1 MKQALGALLKHPAA
15 KTGLV
20 TALMFQLI
28 FCVIWMTAYNGVT
41 DNVNQLKIA
50 LVNEDAGLGKVITEK
65 LAQQLPFG
73 TVTGDTREAALEK
86 LENREVQM
94 VVAVPADFSKQV
106 QTPGQQAGIAYYINE
121 SNPQMIKSVMQ
132 GVSATITS
140 GANKEAVAA
149 GVQAVLTQMQMPA
162 QQAQATGQGMAEKV
176 VSKAESLHPVKGMN
190 NQMIPMMVVLA
201 SFVGAMIM
209 QMNLQQAS
217 AAAGAAVGRWAM
229 FGART
234 VLNLAAAVVISA
246 IGSALVL
253 AFGGQHA
260 AGYISIW
267 LYQALFLAVF
277 MFYSQMFLLLL
288 GAPGMLFNII
298 SLSLQLVTSGAMVP
312 REVLS
317 GFYRGL
323 GEYLPATYAVNG
335 MMNLFF
341 GGPSV
346 GADAGILALILAVC
360 LGIGACAVAVKKPRA
375 VLERSGGL
383 ASGRA

>member
-1 MKQALGALLKHPAA
+1 MKQSLALLLKHPAA
-15 KTGLV
+15 KTALL

-28 FCVIWMTAYNGVT
+28 FCVIWMTAYSGVT
-41 DNVNQLKIA
+41 DNVNQLKLA
-50 LVNEDAGLGKVITEK
+50 LVNEDAGLGKAISEK
-65 LAQQLPFG
+65 LSQQLPFQ

-86 LENREVQM
+86 LENREVHM
-94 VVAVPADFSKQV
+94 VVAIPADFSKQV
-106 QTPGQQAGIAYYINE
+106 QTVGQQAKLEYYINE

-132 GVSATITS
+132 SVTGTITA

-149 GVQAVLTQMQMPA
+149 GVKAVLTQMQMPA
-162 QQAQATGQGMAEKV
+162 QQAEAAGQGLAEKV
-176 VSKAESLHPVKGMN
+176 DSQVQSLHPVKGMH
-190 NQMIPMMVVLA
+190 NQMVPMMLVLA

-209 QMNLQQAS
+209 QMNLQQA
-217 AAAGAAVGRWAM
+217 AEAGGGGRWAM
-229 FGART
+229 FGARA
-234 VLNLAAAVVISA
+234 VLNLMAALVISA

-253 AFGGQHA
+253 AFGGQHDA
-260 AGYISIW
+260 SYLAVW
-267 LYQALFLAVF
+267 LFQALFMAAF
-277 MFYSQMFLLLL
+277 MFFSQMFLLLM

-323 GEYLPATYAVNG
+323 GDYLPATYAVNG

-346 GADAGILALILAVC
+346 GGDVLVLASILGVC
-360 LGIGACAVAVKKPRA
+360 LGIGALAVALKKPGTVA
-375 VLERSGGL
+375 ERSGSL